1 MSTEKTS
8 PAETL
13 LGSSML
19 VACVRCGSSATY
31 RGSPE
36 KINEAAKVFY
46 EIHERCWQRNK
57 PEQTK

>member
-1 MSTEKTS
+1 
-8 PAETL
+8 
-13 LGSSML
+13 ML

-46 EIHERCWQRNK
+46 ELHERCWQRHK
-57 PEQTK
+57 SDKE